1 MDMGPCL
8 FFCLAGLA
16 NGNCLRHL
24 HGGVAQTP
32 LTGGV
37 EWVKSGVTCTDT
49 QRTRPM
55 IQDRLTAKF
64 RSAKVSKPVAETAKP
79 ATKVKP
85 AKDPVWEAYT
95 RSRKAA
101 GSLFWL

>member
-1 MDMGPCL
+1 
-8 FFCLAGLA
+8 
-16 NGNCLRHL
+16 
-24 HGGVAQTP
+24 
-32 LTGGV
+32 
-37 EWVKSGVTCTDT
+37 
-49 QRTRPM
+49 M

-64 RSAKVSKPVAETAKP
+64 RSAKVSKPVVETAKP